1 MQRATMRFA
10 DRGNRRNGAVE
21 PIGVIGVITAI
32 EPIDAIGAI
41 TAYCCDAGHAY
52 ARRATTG
59 AQSTARFSA
68 ATHHSRRASVSQTVS
83 IG

>member
-1 MQRATMRFA
+1 MRFV

-32 EPIDAIGAI
+32 EPIDAIDAIGAI
-41 TAYCCDAGHAY
+41 TVYCCDAGHAY
-52 ARRATTG
+52 ACRATTG

>member
-1 MQRATMRFA
+1 MRFA

-21 PIGVIGVITAI
+21 PIGVITAI